1 MSNEPRQQEVILSMA
16 EPTRKFGELQF
27 VQIGVSERFIIV
39 ATGGTLE
46 NTGEVVN
53 TLRLVADALEGEA
66 CG

>member
-1 MSNEPRQQEVILSMA
+1 MSNESREVHLVMA
-16 EPTRKFGELQF
+16 EPTREGGELQF
-27 VQIGVSERFIIV
+27 VQLGVSPRVIVV
-39 ATGGTLE
+39 ATAGTLE